1 MHYQAQQA
9 QQGQVPES
17 VDNQLNVTSQEDA
30 KPIEEAVAVLL
41 LRAANIDGK
50 KDAKEIDAIKK
61 LIIKQFNYDEQKTNA
76 LIDSASDKEESSTD
90 LFEWS
95 KIINDYYDLDSKKI
109 VFSMMCEII
118 CADGLIDPFESN
130 FIRRLSGL
138 LYISDKEAGIIKKQ
152 VMKEK
157 DMQ

>member
-1 MHYQAQQA
+1 MKKFI
-9 QQGQVPES
+9 EKLFKRKS
-17 VDNQLNVTSQEDA
+17 SENKNEDLTSSSL
-30 KPIEEAVAVLL
+30 IEEAVAVLL
-41 LRAANIDGK
+41 LRASNIDGK

-95 KIINDYYDLDSKKI
+95 KIINDHYDLDSKKI

>member
-1 MHYQAQQA
+1 MKKFIEK
-9 QQGQVPES
+9 VFRRKSSENKNE
-17 VDNQLNVTSQEDA
+17 DLTSSSL
-30 KPIEEAVAVLL
+30 IEEAVAVLL

-95 KIINDYYDLDSKKI
+95 KIINDHYDLDSKKI

>member
-1 MHYQAQQA
+1 MKKFI
-9 QQGQVPES
+9 EKLFRRKS
-17 VDNQLNVTSQEDA
+17 LENKNEDLTSSSL
-30 KPIEEAVAVLL
+30 IEEAVAVLL

-95 KIINDYYDLDSKKI
+95 KIINDHYDLDSKKI

>member
-1 MHYQAQQA
+1 MKKFI
-9 QQGQVPES
+9 EKLFRRKS
-17 VDNQLNVTSQEDA
+17 SENKNEDLTSSSL
-30 KPIEEAVAVLL
+30 IEEAVAVLL

-50 KDAKEIDAIKK
+50 KDDKEIDAIKK

-95 KIINDYYDLDSKKI
+95 KIINDHYDLDSKKI

>member
-1 MHYQAQQA
+1 MKKFI
-9 QQGQVPES
+9 EKLFKRKS
-17 VDNQLNVTSQEDA
+17 SENKDEDLTSSSL
-30 KPIEEAVAVLL
+30 IEEAVAVLL

>member
-1 MHYQAQQA
+1 MKKFI
-9 QQGQVPES
+9 EKLFRRKS
-17 VDNQLNVTSQEDA
+17 SENKNEDLTSSSL
-30 KPIEEAVAVLL
+30 IEEAVAVLL

>member
-1 MHYQAQQA
+1 MKKFI
-9 QQGQVPES
+9 EKLFKRKS
-17 VDNQLNVTSQEDA
+17 SENKNEDLTSSSL
-30 KPIEEAVAVLL
+30 IEEAVAVLL

-157 DMQ
+157 DMQWLMW

>member
-1 MHYQAQQA
+1 MKKFI
-9 QQGQVPES
+9 EKLFRRKS
-17 VDNQLNVTSQEDA
+17 SENKNEDLTSSSL
-30 KPIEEAVAVLL
+30 IEEAVAVLL

-50 KDAKEIDAIKK
+50 KDTKEIDAIKK

-95 KIINDYYDLDSKKI
+95 KIINDHYDLDSKKI

>member
-1 MHYQAQQA
+1 MKKFI
-9 QQGQVPES
+9 EKLFRRKS
-17 VDNQLNVTSQEDA
+17 SENKNEDLTSSSL
-30 KPIEEAVAVLL
+30 IEEAVAVLL

-76 LIDSASDKEESSTD
+76 LITSASDKEESSTD

-95 KIINDYYDLDSKKI
+95 KIINDHYDLDSKKI